1 MASTLVLIYFGRPL
15 LGHTIKTNFI
25 EFQIVDPEQYWIL
38 FFIRGSGT
46 TFSTTFCAR
55 FFKKLF
61 AMLYYINW
69 PNFIVWLPFLLEILD
84 NICIV
89 IICCPVCDA
98 INFEINHSF
107 LIKPIFYIK
116 KKLGQK
122 CKDLKNEK
130 SF

>member
-15 LGHTIKTNFI
+15 LGHAIKTNFI

-55 FFKKLF
+55 FFKKLLS
-61 AMLYYINW
+61 MLYYINW

-89 IICCPVCDA
+89 IICSPVCDV